1 MQELTITVNGMM
13 CGHCAARVEKAAT
26 DAGASAAKVDL
37 DAKTVT
43 CTVSDAALEGAIRTA
58 ITEAGYE
65 VA

>member
-1 MQELTITVNGMM
+1 MQELTIPVNGMM

-37 DAKTVT
+37 EAKTVT
-43 CTVSDAALEGAIRTA
+43 CTVSDAALEGAIRAA